1 LENWGHWLTSSS
13 DSISLFVRHVKEFR
27 IFFASRFCG
36 QLPYF
41 LLPLAPMLCSNLTG
55 KGPDRIRS
63 RPLQSLVT
71 GLLAISPLGDAKMKM
86 ILCVALLCLLAALT
100 VVPFVSHSSAANA
113 LPGQGGGVIYC
124 ASDDGRRKICPANT
138 GGGIQLTKQR
148 SDSPCVFGQTWGY
161 DRNGIWVDR
170 GCRAEFVAGYY
181 GGGPG
186 GGPGGPAPGWPGW
199 GNNYNVYCASDNGR
213 RISCPVDTSG
223 GVRLVR
229 KRSESPCV
237 YGSSWGYDRRGIW
250 VDRGCRAL
258 KSVNLAGSRRKQGL
272 FIALRTI

>member
-1 LENWGHWLTSSS
+1 
-13 DSISLFVRHVKEFR
+13 
-27 IFFASRFCG
+27 
-36 QLPYF
+36 
-41 LLPLAPMLCSNLTG
+41 
-55 KGPDRIRS
+55 
-63 RPLQSLVT
+63 
-71 GLLAISPLGDAKMKM
+71 MKM
-86 ILCVALLCLLAALT
+86 ILCTALLCLFAALT
-100 VVPFVSHSSAANA
+100 IVPFLSHSSAASA

-138 GGGIQLTKQR
+138 GGGVQLTKQR

-181 GGGPG
+181 SGGPG
-186 GGPGGPAPGWPGW
+186 GGPGGPGPGWPGW

-213 RISCPVDTSG
+213 RNSCPVDTSG

-250 VDRGCRAL
+250 VDRGCRADFEIGQ
-258 KSVNLAGSRRKQGL
+258 AGWQPPQARVVYCASDNMGRNYCKADTRNGARIIRQRSESDCIYG
-272 FIALRTI
+272 RTWGYDGRGIWVDRGCRADFELGR